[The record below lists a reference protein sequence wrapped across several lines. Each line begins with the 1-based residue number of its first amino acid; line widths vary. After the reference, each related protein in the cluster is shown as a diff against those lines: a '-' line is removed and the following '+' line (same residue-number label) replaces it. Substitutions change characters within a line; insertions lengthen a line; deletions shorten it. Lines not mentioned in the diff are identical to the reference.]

1 MAEPI
6 YVPKINNNDD
16 EVKLIGVDIS
26 VGDFVD
32 AGQVI
37 AQIETDKA
45 VVDLESNNEG
55 YVLVINGELE
65 SILQVGDVF
74 VWLGQSKDEAIPESN
89 KKNNS
94 VQSAQQ
100 SSAPTAKAKILLQKY
115 NLKADDIPASG
126 TRLSASDVQDYVSN
140 LGHGSSPQRSSP
152 QNMPAKTITAEETKP
167 IVSGTEIALKSHER
181 GMLSTVT
188 WHRDVAAAGYIEL
201 PYDQSF
207 WEAYSQSFGNQHG
220 LLLSPLL
227 PLMAWR
233 LVELCAENPRI
244 NATISEMKRYE
255 YDQTNLGF
263 TIQSGNILYLA
274 VIEAANQLDELS
286 FVNRMIELQRN
297 AASHKLNPN
306 ELQNAT
312 IGFSSMARWKVGRH
326 IPILSPHTTMMIAHT
341 VDTNGQAVLGA
352 SYDHRV
358 LHGGDVVNTLQKL
371 SKPKPSN

>member
-26 VGDFVD
+26 IGDFVD
-32 AGQVI
+32 VGQVI

-45 VVDLESNNEG
+45 VVDLESNAKG
-55 YVLVINGELE
+55 YVLIIDGELE
-65 SILQVGDVF
+65 SDLKVGDVF
-74 VWLGQSKDEAIPESN
+74 VWLGETKDEAIPEN
-89 KKNNS
+89 KKKNTA
-94 VQSAQQ
+94 QSISQ
-100 SSAPTAKAKILLQKY
+100 SNAPTAKARMLLQKY
-115 NLKADDIPASG
+115 KLNADNIPSSG
-126 TRLSASDVQDYVSN
+126 TRLSAADVQDYVSS
-140 LGHGSSPQRSSP
+140 LGHSSSTQKESS
-152 QNMPAKTITAEETKP
+152 AVTTIETRP
-167 IVSGTEIALKSHER
+167 TVSGTEIALKSHER

-201 PYDQSF
+201 PYDQSL
-207 WEAYSQSFGNQHG
+207 WENYSQSFSNQHG
-220 LLLSPLL
+220 LLLNPLL

-233 LVELCAENPRI
+233 LVELCIENPRI
-244 NATISEMKRYE
+244 NSTISSMKRYE

-263 TIQSGNILYLA
+263 TVQSGNILYLT
-274 VIEAANQLDELS
+274 VVEVANHLNELS

-297 AASHKLNPN
+297 AASHKLNPD

-326 IPILSPHTTMMIAHT
+326 IPILAPHTAMMIAHT

-358 LHGGDVVNTLQKL
+358 LHGGEVVSTLIKL
-371 SKPKPSN
+371 SKPKLIN

>member
-32 AGQVI
+32 VGQVI

-45 VVDLESNNEG
+45 VVDLESNAKG
-55 YVLVINGELE
+55 YVLIIDGELE
-65 SILQVGDVF
+65 SDLKVGDVF
-74 VWLGQSKDEAIPESN
+74 VWLGETKDEAIPESN
-89 KKNNS
+89 KKNSNAM
-94 VQSAQQ
+94 QSN
-100 SSAPTAKAKILLQKY
+100 APTAKAKMLLTKY
-115 NLKADDIPASG
+115 NLNADDIPTSG
-126 TRLSASDVQDYVSN
+126 TRLSASDIHNYLSSH
-140 LGHGSSPQRSSP
+140 GHSQPSQTKSSAVTTKNS
-152 QNMPAKTITAEETKP
+152 KP
-167 IVSGTEIALKSHER
+167 IVSGTEISLKSHER

-201 PYDQSF
+201 PYDQSL
-207 WEAYSQSFGNQHG
+207 WKNYSQSFSNQHG
-220 LLLSPLL
+220 LLLNPLL

-233 LVELCAENPRI
+233 LVELCNENPRI
-244 NATISEMKRYE
+244 NATISAMKRYE

-263 TIQSGNILYLA
+263 TIQSGNILYLT
-274 VIEAANQLDELS
+274 VVEAANHLDELS
-286 FVNRMIELQRN
+286 FVNKMIELQRN
-297 AASHKLNPN
+297 AASHKLSPD

-326 IPILSPHTTMMIAHT
+326 IPILSPYTAMMIAHT
-341 VDTNGQAVLGA
+341 VDANDQAVLGA

-358 LHGGDVVNTLQKL
+358 LHGGDVVSTLIKL
-371 SKPKPSN
+371 SKPKPIN

>member
-32 AGQVI
+32 VGQVI

-45 VVDLESNNEG
+45 VVDLESNAKG
-55 YVLVINGELE
+55 YVLVIDGELE
-65 SILQVGDVF
+65 SVLRVGDVF
-74 VWLGQSKDEAIPESN
+74 VWLGETKDEAIPESN
-89 KKNNS
+89 KKSN
-94 VQSAQQ
+94 SAQTTSQ
-100 SSAPTAKAKILLQKY
+100 SNAPTAKARMLLQKY
-115 NLKADDIPASG
+115 NLNADDIPTSG
-126 TRLSASDVQDYVSN
+126 TRLSAADVQDYASN
-140 LGHGSSPQRSSP
+140 LGHSSLPQKTPS
-152 QNMPAKTITAEETKP
+152 TITSEETKP
-167 IVSGTEIALKSHER
+167 TVSGTELALKSHER

-188 WHRDVAAAGYIEL
+188 WHRDVAATGYIEL

-207 WEAYSQSFGNQHG
+207 WETYSQSFSNQHG
-220 LLLSPLL
+220 LLLNPLL

-233 LVELCAENPRI
+233 LVELCIENPRI
-244 NATISEMKRYE
+244 NATISAMKRYE

-263 TIQSGNILYLA
+263 TVQSGSILYLT
-274 VIEAANQLDELS
+274 VVEAANQLDELS

-297 AASHKLNPN
+297 AASHKLSPD

-326 IPILSPHTTMMIAHT
+326 IPILSPHTAMMIAHT
-341 VDTNGQAVLGA
+341 IDANGQAVIGA

-358 LHGGDVVNTLQKL
+358 LHGGDVVNTLLKL
-371 SKPKPSN
+371 SKPKPTN